1 MAVEIPNIVEIIAV
15 TVAALVVIG
24 SKLNAS
30 RRDDNVTKRD
40 DAETTLIKA
49 QNDAATKFVQDLV
62 EEHRRVIS
70 QLTGAERERTSNA
83 QRIGELTTEV
93 NLLREQIVEVKN
105 LLQKLTKDLEDARK
119 KINENEGTIIRL
131 EAERDNALARLQ
143 SKEEECKTCKK
154 ISHN

>member
-1 MAVEIPNIVEIIAV
+1 MAIEIPNIVEVIAI

-30 RRDDNVTKRD
+30 RRDDNVTRRD
-40 DAETTLIKA
+40 DAETNLIKA

-70 QLTGAERERTSNA
+70 QLANAERERTNNA

-105 LLQKLTKDLEDARK
+105 LLQKLTKDLEDARR
-119 KINENEGTIIRL
+119 KINESEGIIIRL
-131 EAERDNALARLQ
+131 EAERDAALSRLA
-143 SKEEECKTCKK
+143 SREEECKTCKK
-154 ISHN
+154 AP